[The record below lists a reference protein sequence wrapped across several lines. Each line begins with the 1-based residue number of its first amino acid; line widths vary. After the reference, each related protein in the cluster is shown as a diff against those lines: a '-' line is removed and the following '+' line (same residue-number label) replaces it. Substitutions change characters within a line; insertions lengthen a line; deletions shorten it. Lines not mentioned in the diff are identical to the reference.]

1 LFINKQNKLIFKRL
15 CKLKLKVKLK
25 LKLIYKLTFKLIFKF
40 IKQKLAANLI
50 NLSTK
55 AKGLDLKNKK
65 LT

>member
-1 LFINKQNKLIFKRL
+1 MFKRL
-15 CKLKLKVKLK
+15 RKLKLKVKLK
-25 LKLIYKLTFKLIFKF
+25 PICKLTFKLIFKS
-40 IKQKLAANLI
+40 IKQKLVINLT